1 MRVVLDIIEA
11 TLTEIES
18 ALEPHKWLSGRE
30 REWLLNKEA
39 ELKAELERVSHWL
52 D

>member
-1 MRVVLDIIEA
+1 MRVVADIIES
-11 TLTEIES
+11 TLNEIES

-30 REWLLNKEA
+30 REWLLIKEK
-39 ELKAELERVSHWL
+39 ELKAELERVQHWL